1 MFSKDN
7 NPITIVPLPSEDGG
21 IWRLVSDISNAELID
36 SYLVNGIPVKIFQ
49 KDDGL
54 HYHITEPHMDER
66 TLSAYAKTYNHML
79 DSGDVDID
87 DITEDDLMDEFKK
100 SAKKI
105 RTYEI
110 IKRHYN
116 DVKYYLIR
124 DILGM
129 GIFDI
134 LQKDDMLENF
144 ALLKVTQPVVIH
156 HRKHT
161 PGRMIQTN
169 IIFED
174 MYDETEKKIQDKH
187 EVLGHALDKIAA
199 MIGKN
204 LTESEPYH
212 EGRLPSGERV
222 TVWTRDVTSPDS
234 GALSIRKPLKTPITI
249 TMLLQQNIIPYGLAA
264 LIWTIFDTSGGT
276 GIVYGAPNSG
286 KTTITKALA
295 DMVNPFTVKVT
306 VEDTDELN
314 LEQKNVLK
322 TITKKSNRENSV
334 GYANLFDRV
343 MRFPTGFVG
352 VGEIRTKDIEG
363 LLHLFNSGCSAIA
376 TFHGTHENAVV
387 SRLNTLGV
395 KQSQL
400 LDIWF
405 LMGMGFVDVGG
416 RRERR
421 VLAFSESYEKDGNV
435 LFERVVHFDAA
446 SKQYVG
452 ADIEELCKSRKAI
465 ESAYIHGVDSY
476 TDLESRQ
483 EFLKKIVGR
492 KIFSSKEVEK
502 AFTEY
507 YADLQKTKTRDH
519 LNVTS

>member
-1 MFSKDN
+1 MFSAKDDN
-7 NPITIVPLPSEDGG
+7 TTTVPLPSEDGG

-36 SYLVNGIPVKIFQ
+36 SYLVNEIPVKIFQ

-54 HYHITEPHMDER
+54 YYHITEPRMDES
-66 TLSAYAKTYNHML
+66 TLSAYAQTYNHML
-79 DSGDVDID
+79 DSGDVNID
-87 DITEDDLMDEFKK
+87 DITEDKLMDEFKK

-129 GIFDI
+129 GVFDI
-134 LQKDDMLENF
+134 LQRDDMLENF
-144 ALLKVTQPVVIH
+144 ALLKVTQPVMVH
-156 HRKHT
+156 HRKHI

-169 IIFED
+169 ILFEDIFES
-174 MYDETEKKIQDKH
+174 EKKIQDKH
-187 EVLGHALDKIAA
+187 DVLGHALDKIAA
-199 MIGKN
+199 MIGKQ

-212 EGRLPSGERV
+212 EGRLPTGERV
-222 TVWTRDVTSPDS
+222 TVWARDTTSPDS
-234 GALSIRKPLKTPITI
+234 GSLSIRKPLKTPITI
-249 TMLLQQNIIPYGLAA
+249 TTLLQQDIIPYGLAA
-264 LIWTIFDTSGGT
+264 LIWSIFDTGGGT
-276 GIVYGAPNSG
+276 GIVYGSPNSG
-286 KTTITKALA
+286 KTTITKALV
-295 DMVNPFTVKVT
+295 DLVNPFTVKVT

-334 GYANLFDRV
+334 EYTNLFDRA

-363 LLHLFNSGCSAIA
+363 LLHLFNAGCSAIA

-405 LMGMGFVDVGG
+405 LMGMGFVDVGK

-421 VLAFSESYEKDGNV
+421 VLAFSESHEKDGNV
-435 LFERVVHFDAA
+435 LFKRLVSFDAV

-452 ADIEELCKSRKAI
+452 ADIEKLCKSRKAI
-465 ESAYIHGVDSY
+465 ESAYIHGVPDPY

-492 KIFSSKEVEK
+492 RIFSSKDVEK

-507 YADLQKTKTRDH
+507 YAGLQKIRI
-519 LNVTS
+519 